1 MAGGNGHERETV
13 RRILESAA
21 AEFARHGFVAARIRD
36 IVDAAG
42 VNLAAVNYHF
52 GGKEGLYRATIAML
66 ARRTQDDVPRE
77 SAEVRRLSAEDQLR
91 IFTRVILE
99 RFLGGA
105 QASPMARILAHEL
118 LDPTP
123 AFDELLRDIAGP
135 QFERLT
141 DIVARLL
148 GPRANADEVALASF
162 SVTGQWAFY
171 LFGRAAIERLYPELV
186 RDPAVIDR
194 LARHIGDFS
203 VSGLRERRLAIE
215 AASREASPARS
226 VVRKAGGVVARQSD
240 GPRAAR
246 PPARV
251 AGKVA
256 AKKVRVE

>member
-1 MAGGNGHERETV
+1 MAAGNGHERETV

-52 GGKEGLYRATIAML
+52 GGKEGLYRATLAML
-66 ARRTQDDVPRE
+66 ARRTQDEVPRE
-77 SAEVRRLSAEDQLR
+77 SAEVRRLPPEEQLR

-123 AFDELLRDIAGP
+123 AFDELLRDVAGP
-135 QFERLT
+135 QFERLS

-148 GPRANADEVALASF
+148 GPRANAEEIALASF
-162 SVTGQWAFY
+162 SVTGQWAVY
-171 LFGRAAIERLYPELV
+171 LFGRAAIERLYADLV
-186 RDPAVIDR
+186 RDPAFIDR

-203 VSGLRERRLAIE
+203 VAALRARRLEIE
-215 AASREASPARS
+215 APVREAIPARPAVRRRAEAVASPAAS
-226 VVRKAGGVVARQSD
+226 
-240 GPRAAR
+240 AAR
-246 PPARV
+246 KGAV
-251 AGKVA
+251 KVPS
-256 AKKVRVE
+256 KKA

>member
-1 MAGGNGHERETV
+1 MVGGSGHERETV

-52 GGKEGLYRATIAML
+52 GGKEGLYRATLEML
-66 ARRTQDDVPRE
+66 AKRTQADVPRE
-77 SAEVRRLSAEDQLR
+77 SAEVRALTPEEQLR
-91 IFTRVILE
+91 IFTRVILG

-123 AFDELLRDIAGP
+123 AFDDLLREVAGP

-148 GPRANADEVALASF
+148 GPRANADEIALASF

-171 LFGRAAIERLYPELV
+171 LFGRAAIERLYPDLIHDPHALERLAGHISDSSV
-186 RDPAVIDR
+186 ASLKARRAEIEGAPVAMPAGTKPGGRKAPRPAVVAVP
-194 LARHIGDFS
+194 LA
-203 VSGLRERRLAIE
+203 V
-215 AASREASPARS
+215 PART
-226 VVRKAGGVVARQSD
+226 VT
-240 GPRAAR
+240 
-246 PPARV
+246 
-251 AGKVA
+251 
-256 AKKVRVE
+256 KKSRT